1 MPSKVSRSIN
11 LIETGWQATPT
22 GARKTR
28 RTSGPGVDFLC
39 NAMGVCAATSLW
51 SLGIGVRGRVFF
63 VNGSSPATCVAL
75 EIPTGTAT
83 NATHAAGYSHNI
95 L

>member
-28 RTSGPGVDFLC
+28 RTLEPVVDFLC

-51 SLGIGVRGRVFF
+51 SLGIWVRGRVFF
-63 VNGSSPATCVAL
+63 CKRLFPRCVCCIGASYRHSNQCNTRSGVL
-75 EIPTGTAT
+75 AQ
-83 NATHAAGYSHNI
+83 
-95 L
+95 